1 MQPSGMFF
9 ATTERMMRNRIAQ
22 AGGFTLIELMVVVV
36 VIGIL
41 AAIAIPNF
49 MSMRQRAKEA
59 SVKANMH
66 TLQLAAEDFCSLADG
81 SYPENPTN
89 TVGAVLSAVGLIAAG
104 DAGNYPQ
111 LIADQCPGT
120 MNTVSTTVN
129 ALIPGDNNYG
139 NAFSPQSNS
148 LDALAAVPVP
158 GPAAPAHV
166 DNPAANAS
174 GEGTV
179 YWGPMGTAGATAMQG
194 YVIYGD
200 GDEGILTIDLRS
212 GH

>member
-1 MQPSGMFF
+1 MKHPILGI
-9 ATTERMMRNRIAQ
+9 R
-22 AGGFTLIELMVVVV
+22 GFTLIELMVVVV

-59 SVKANMH
+59 CVKANMH
-66 TLQLAAEDFCSLADG
+66 TLQLAAEDFGSLADG
-81 SYPENPTN
+81 CYPENPTN
-89 TVGAVLSAVGLIAAG
+89 TVGDVLNAIGLIGAG
-104 DAGNYPQ
+104 QIASYPQ
-111 LIADQCPGT
+111 RIADQCPGT

-129 ALIPGDNNYG
+129 ALIPGDNNYA

-148 LDALAAVPVP
+148 LDGLAAVPVP

-166 DNPAANAS
+166 ENPAANAS

-179 YWGPMGTAGATAMQG
+179 YWAPMGTAATTAMEG

-200 GDEGILTIDLRS
+200 GDQGIVTVVLRS

>member
-1 MQPSGMFF
+1 MNYSMWKV
-9 ATTERMMRNRIAQ
+9 R
-22 AGGFTLIELMVVVV
+22 GFTLIELMVVVV
-36 VIGIL
+36 IIGIL

-49 MSMRQRAKEA
+49 VSMRQRAKEA
-59 SVKANMH
+59 SVKSNMH
-66 TLQLAAEDFCSLADG
+66 TLQLAAEDFASLAEAH
-81 SYPENPTN
+81 YPENPTN
-89 TVGAVLSAVGLIAAG
+89 TVGDVLNAIGFIGAG
-104 DAGNYPQ
+104 EVASYPQ
-111 LIADQCPGT
+111 RIADQCPGT
-120 MNTVSTTVN
+120 RTTVSTTLF

-139 NAFSPQSNS
+139 NPFSPQSNS
-148 LDALAAVPVP
+148 LDVLAAAPSP

-200 GDEGILTIDLRS
+200 GDEFMITVVLRS
-212 GH
+212 GQ